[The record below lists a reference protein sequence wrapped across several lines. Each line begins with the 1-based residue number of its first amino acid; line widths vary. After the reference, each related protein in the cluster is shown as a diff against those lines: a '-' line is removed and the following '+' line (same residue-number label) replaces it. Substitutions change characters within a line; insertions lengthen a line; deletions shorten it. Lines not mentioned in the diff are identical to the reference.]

1 MELHTEGIDNSD
13 LTLVLTFKTFK
24 DKDGTVQVL
33 GDADDKL
40 ISTVCTGTCATGN
53 TAQSVIDATCKELES
68 GPEWVDKDEKIL
80 TEETVDT
87 MWKEECQ
94 SCEDI
99 KDKDPGSRFNWTCT
113 LKVLKIVIA
122 LHPPGTWVSSS
133 SEESVL

>member
-1 MELHTEGIDNSD
+1 MSHGGGHFFITPCTYILII
-13 LTLVLTFKTFK
+13 FQ
-24 DKDGTVQVL
+24 DKNGTVQVL
-33 GDADDKL
+33 EDEDNKL
-40 ISTVCTGTCATGN
+40 ISTVCKGICATGS